1 MRPFCIAA
9 DQIEVCWEAFAHF
22 FQEFEKHGAD
32 LSEHEAKQRAKDAQI
47 QVWGLQDDQAVRG
60 IVTTEMMRTARGLVC
75 VITMAQ
81 GTAAEEPKRRLLN
94 AIIEW
99 ARERGCVC
107 VRLQGRRGWLRW
119 DKRFKQTGIVA
130 ELDL

>member
-1 MRPFCIAA
+1 MRPFCVAA
-9 DQIEVCWEAFAHF
+9 DQVEVCWEDFAHF

-32 LSEHEAKQRAKDAQI
+32 LSAYEAKQRAQNAQI

-81 GTAAEEPKRRLLN
+81 GTAAEEPKRRLLT